1 MNDAEHMTMPWEVRE
16 ILTGSG
22 EVRWDI
28 VTDDDVRWYVCR
40 AYTGLRGDYTGEATA
55 RLICKEHNAALK
67 AKKGG
72 KAKAKAAKGVHITLL
87 ESALKQ
93 QTEECERLRRII
105 KFTLTP
111 NAEAHGRRSRTV
123 QPLVGSLDGDK

>member
-1 MNDAEHMTMPWEVRE
+1 MNDAEHMTMPWEV
-16 ILTGSG
+16 
-22 EVRWDI
+22 
-28 VTDDDVRWYVCR
+28 
-40 AYTGLRGDYTGEATA
+40 
-55 RLICKEHNAALK
+55 AALK

-105 KFTLTP
+105 K
-111 NAEAHGRRSRTV
+111 
-123 QPLVGSLDGDK
+123 SLKAK